1 MTTRLNYLIK
11 PFSLVKRLKMTEQE
25 RTTEEIIFD
34 AAQKVFIEKGFN
46 GARMEEIAREA
57 SINKALLHY
66 YYRTKEKLFK
76 AIFERVFK
84 SFFPQVLTFLE
95 SDLPL
100 FDKIEMFVEK
110 YIDFILKNPFIPN
123 FIMSEINRNPD
134 NIAEMLGNVT
144 GALKNDIFGKFGDM
158 IHKEIENGTIRPIKP
173 EQLIVN
179 ILGLC
184 IFPFVARPII
194 QGVVFKGD
202 KKVYQV
208 FLESRKKE
216 VVEFVINAI
225 KAEK

>member
-1 MTTRLNYLIK
+1 
-11 PFSLVKRLKMTEQE
+11 MTEQE
-25 RTTEEIIFD
+25 RSTEELIFD
-34 AAQKVFIEKGFN
+34 AAQKIFIEKGFN

-76 AIFERVFK
+76 AIFDRVFK
-84 SFFPQVLTFLE
+84 SFMPQILTFFD
-95 SDLPL
+95 SDSPL
-100 FDKIEMFVEK
+100 FNKIEKFVGT
-110 YIDFILKNPFIPN
+110 YIDFIMKNPFIPN

-134 NIAEMLGNVT
+134 NIAEMLGSAT
-144 GALKNDIFGKFGDM
+144 GIFKNDIFGKFSE
-158 IHKEIENGTIRPIKP
+158 IIKKEVEKGTIRPIEP

-202 KKVYQV
+202 RKAYQL

-216 VVEFVINAI
+216 VAEFVIHSI